1 MKSFTKFMSAAVLA
15 AATMSLS
22 GCQDEDYGFSAS
34 EISYKKNF
42 VEAFGKIDP
51 NQDWNYATRGA
62 VTITTGY
69 ACEVKIYAKKG
80 DSYKIVGDYA
90 NVSGTQTLGFDI
102 QEGITDI
109 LVTNGQNSVFTK
121 VGENVSLMGTRT
133 AYPTG
138 TTVTIADEYKDFDFS
153 YVSAV
158 TDLLEE
164 DADNRGKVTENFSYV
179 STGAFT
185 IYPIYWNTS
194 SVHTMGVYY
203 KDASGNY
210 VTVPFYDT
218 RVGDELALKEVT
230 AGTKCE
236 DAFPHHVGD
245 VCKNSHVISRIDGS
259 DYYYQSEVSCYEKF
273 PQWKEGLKCKGGVE
287 IASIDYTQYNEKIYH
302 VAASPV
308 EELCIYAYQKTG
320 SEAVGGTCI
329 HGHTISKFDAEGH
342 VYHMNPY
349 EVCSHGGFEFN
360 VGDVCSAGH
369 TISRFDRH
377 SWGDD
382 LFYMGDIKCN
392 CGFDVHVGD
401 VCIAGHIIDFVDN
414 TGNYYDSPATYNYK
428 STFAGNAAFSAGKTV
443 GSKGITINLPV
454 GTQFGFYLDVYDG
467 ETYNEEDGRM
477 SFTNH
482 GTFYHTVYSQAE
494 VNQEFAG
501 KTTMSG
507 KTPNAG
513 SGWTGKNVQGTYV
526 FGSTFNRIVN
536 GHETKYVCFED
547 WNLAGP
553 DLQDLVF
560 VIDSET
566 PPVVVDE
573 DADKWVICAEDLGNT
588 FDLDYNDV
596 VVAVSHVSGKDKA
609 TIAPLAA
616 GGTLASYIYFGSTC
630 LGEIHEILGA
640 SNTASGSY
648 DPINVNG
655 SITVS
660 AVEIEVPV
668 ATTWSLATSSV
679 FEGKNDWTYTG
690 DAAMGGFTVKVVP
703 EGLASTEANATK
715 TNQVIQSSYTQGN
728 QDIPYVIC
736 VPQEWERADAKGW
749 FRWPNETT
757 PISPLAGYNAS
768 GYHTT
773 GHTFADWV
781 SNHAKN
787 DWFMYPDES
796 NTTGLQ
802 GVTNK

>member
-1 MKSFTKFMSAAVLA
+1 MNKLIKFLPLVAAGAAVVSC
-15 AATMSLS
+15 T
-22 GCQDEDYGFSAS
+22 DYDLGITS
-34 EISYKKNF
+34 EEIKYRKNF
-42 VEAFGKIDP
+42 VETFGQIDP
-51 NQDWNYATRGA
+51 QQDWNFATRGS
-62 VTITTGY
+62 VTVTTGE
-69 ACEVKIYAKKG
+69 ACPIRIYAKKG
-80 DSYKIVGDYA
+80 EGYKIVGDYA
-90 NVSGTQTLGFDI
+90 NVNGTQTLGFDI

-109 LVTNGQNSVFTK
+109 LVTNGQASVFTK
-121 VGENVSLMGTRT
+121 VGESVSLVGTRT
-133 AYPTG
+133 AHSTG
-138 TTVTIADEYKDFDFS
+138 TTVVVADVYKDFDFS

-158 TDLLEE
+158 TDLLTE

-179 STGAFT
+179 STGPFT

-203 KDASGNY
+203 KNASGNY
-210 VTVPFYDT
+210 ETIPFYDT

-236 DAFPHHVGD
+236 DAFTHHVGD
-245 VCKNSHVISRIDGS
+245 VCKSGHVISRIDGS
-259 DYYYQSEVSCYEKF
+259 DFYYPSEVSCCEKF
-273 PQWKEGLKCKGGVE
+273 PQWKPGLKCKGGVE
-287 IASIDYTQYNEKIYH
+287 IASIDYTQYSEKIYH
-302 VAASPV
+302 AAASPV
-308 EELCIYAYQKTG
+308 EERCIYAYQKTG
-320 SEAVGGTCI
+320 SEVVGGTCI

-377 SWGDD
+377 DWGDD
-382 LFYMGDIKCN
+382 LYYMGDIKCT
-392 CGFDVHVGD
+392 CGFEVHVGD
-401 VCIAGHIIDFVDN
+401 VCTASHIIDFVDH
-414 TGNYYDSPATYNYK
+414 TGNYYNSPATYNYK
-428 STFAGNAAFSAGKTV
+428 TTFAGNAAFSAGKTV

-467 ETYNEEDGRM
+467 ETYNETDDKM
-477 SFTNH
+477 TFTSQ

-501 KTTMSG
+501 KTTMTG

-513 SGWTGKNVQGTYV
+513 TGWKGQNVKGTYV
-526 FGSTFNRIVN
+526 FGSTFNRTVN
-536 GHETKYVCFED
+536 GQDTKYVCFED

-560 VIDSET
+560 VIDGDT

-596 VVAVSHVSGKDKA
+596 VVAVSHVSGKEKA
-609 TIAPLAA
+609 TVAPLAA
-616 GGTLASYIYFGSTC
+616 GGTLASYVYFGGTC

-640 SNTASGSY
+640 SNTNSGSY
-648 DPINVNG
+648 SPINVNG
-655 SITVS
+655 SISVS

-668 ATTWSLATSSV
+668 STTWSLASSSIY
-679 FEGKNDWTYTG
+679 DASYTG
-690 DAAMGGFTVKVVP
+690 DATMGGFNVKVVP
-703 EGLASTEANATK
+703 AGEASTADNATK
-715 TNQVIQSSYTQGN
+715 SGQIIQSSFSNGT

-736 VPQEWERADAKGW
+736 VPQQWERSDAKGW
-749 FRWPNETT
+749 FRWSNETT
-757 PISPLAGYNAS
+757 PISPLTGYSAS
-768 GYHTT
+768 GYHTE
-773 GHTFADWV
+773 GHTFSDWV
-781 SNHAKN
+781 SDHTKN

-802 GVTNK
+802 GVTAK